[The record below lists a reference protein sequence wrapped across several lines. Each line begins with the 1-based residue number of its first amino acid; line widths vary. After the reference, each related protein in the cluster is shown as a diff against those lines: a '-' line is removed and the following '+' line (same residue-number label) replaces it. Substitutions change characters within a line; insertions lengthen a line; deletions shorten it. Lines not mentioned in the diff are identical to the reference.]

1 MKEREDILY
10 DEYYNKK
17 IEDDDDDEYEYLDV
31 DYNDLS
37 LEELQEIC
45 EDRKIKIYK
54 EYSKKEIIEL
64 LKEYDEDLEE
74 EDISAGISD
83 FSFKL
88 ISIFL
93 FILIFI
99 IVAIIC
105 KELLFTKEIEI
116 DKMGNEYMNVKTMA
130 LNKYEE
136 GKNEK
141 VEDFF
146 VKNITVSNKL
156 SEKDKEFLD
165 SLFTNEDIVDEESFK
180 EAAQKAILYLNDKD
194 IVTKKSKYS
203 YKAECT
209 LINPME
215 EYDANYIFVDINYS
229 KNGTFFLA
237 DDEIVVTYI
246 IL

>member
-1 MKEREDILY
+1 MINARIFVEKKQGYEVEAKGLLSDLRNNLKLAVDEVRLINIY
-10 DEYYNKK
+10 DVFG
-17 IEDDDDDEYEYLDV
+17 IDEA
-31 DYNDLS
+31 
-37 LEELQEIC
+37 
-45 EDRKIKIYK
+45 
-54 EYSKKEIIEL
+54 
-64 LKEYDEDLEE
+64 DLE
-74 EDISAGISD
+74 SAKTNV
-83 FSFKL
+83 FSEPMVDTALDNVDMEGYFALAYEALPGQYDQRADSAEQCVRLLNPLSTARIKSGRLAL
-88 ISIFL
+88 I
-93 FILIFI
+93 
-99 IVAIIC
+99 
-105 KELLFTKEIEI
+105 KGE
-116 DKMGNEYMNVKTMA
+116 
-130 LNKYEE
+130 
-136 GKNEK
+136 
-141 VEDFF
+141 
-146 VKNITVSNKL
+146 L

-237 DDEIVVTYI
+237 DDEMIVTYI